1 MTTGDGAILVFLPN
15 WIGDVVM
22 ATPAI
27 RALRAHFPHRPLV
40 AVAKPYVAETLA
52 GLPWF
57 ADTVPLDKSLK
68 SLGPTLAK
76 LRRHRPEAAVLFP
89 NSLRPAL
96 LARLA
101 GCTTVAGFARYLRH
115 PLLTRRLYPARGPGG
130 SFKPTPALEDYNR
143 VVRLLGVPD
152 PGTRMELATTPA
164 DELAADRAWATL
176 KLHRFRR
183 VVGLNPGGAF
193 GSSKHWPAA
202 HFADAARLLVAASP
216 GLGVVVLC
224 GPAERG
230 QAAEIARLADSVNVV
245 SLGDVPLSLGLTKAA
260 VRRLGLLLT
269 TDSGP
274 RHFAAAFGV
283 PVVTL
288 FGPTHVG
295 WTETH
300 FARALHVQKPV
311 PCGPCQQ
318 RVCPLGHHRCMT
330 ELTPGDAVGPSL
342 ELLRRFPLEVTGATR
357 HAG

>member
-1 MTTGDGAILVFLPN
+1 M
-15 WIGDVVM
+15 
-22 ATPAI
+22 
-27 RALRAHFPHRPLV
+27 
-40 AVAKPYVAETLA
+40 
-52 GLPWF
+52 
-57 ADTVPLDKSLK
+57 
-68 SLGPTLAK
+68 
-76 LRRHRPEAAVLFP
+76 
-89 NSLRPAL
+89 
-96 LARLA
+96 
-101 GCTTVAGFARYLRH
+101 
-115 PLLTRRLYPARGPGG
+115 
-130 SFKPTPALEDYNR
+130 
-143 VVRLLGVPD
+143 
-152 PGTRMELATTPA
+152 
-164 DELAADRAWATL
+164 
-176 KLHRFRR
+176 
-183 VVGLNPGGAF
+183 
-193 GSSKHWPAA
+193 
-202 HFADAARLLVAASP
+202 
-216 GLGVVVLC
+216 LC